1 MPIADL
7 GFDGF
12 YLPVAGT
19 SKPKPRFV
27 IDASQAEAGADN
39 GAAVEF

>member
-1 MPIADL
+1 MSIADL

-19 SKPKPRFV
+19 GKAEASFV
-27 IDASQAEAGADN
+27 IDTSQAEAGAN
-39 GAAVEF
+39 NWAAVEF